1 MTIKIT
7 KSCSVRLN
15 GEVKTLKT
23 GETVTLPREKAQK
36 MISAGYAEAITTD
49 ADEYRTLCQEISE
62 LDPKGDCWNWIQ
74 KHHPELWQEHITAFR
89 KGDIARARATF
100 NQMIETW
107 TAQEKHTQ
115 KETTQ

>member
-49 ADEYRTLCQEISE
+49 ADEYRTLCREISE
-62 LDPKGDCWNWIQ
+62 LDPKGGCWDWILVN
-74 KHHPELWQEHITAFR
+74 HPELWREHIAAFWN
-89 KGDIARARATF
+89 GELEHARATF

-107 TAQEKHTQ
+107 TAQEKQTQ
-115 KETTQ
+115 KEATP

>member
-49 ADEYRTLCQEISE
+49 ADEYRTLCREISE

-74 KHHPELWQEHITAFR
+74 THHPDLWQEHISAFR
-89 KGDIARARATF
+89 KGYIARAGATF
-100 NQMIETW
+100 KQMIETW
-107 TAQEKHTQ
+107 NAQQ
-115 KETTQ
+115 